1 MWFCKPNRP
10 ATYPQNDTYGSNT
23 VTSGSRLIDSAIA
36 TSCLSSLYAIL
47 KQYSNFG
54 AKKYE
59 IVKDLL
65 SHGISPTDEEV
76 TRIYNLCYNVDLD
89 DTNEFFTKEIYR
101 LIHEVSN
108 Y

>member
-10 ATYPQNDTYGSNT
+10 ATSPQNDMYGSNI
-23 VTSGSRLIDSAIA
+23 VTSSNKFVESALA
-36 TSCLSSLYAIL
+36 RECLSNLYLIL
-47 KQYSNFG
+47 EQYSAFG
-54 AKKYE
+54 EKKYE

-76 TRIYNLCYNVDLD
+76 TRIYKLCYSVDLD

-101 LIHEVSN
+101 LIKEVSN